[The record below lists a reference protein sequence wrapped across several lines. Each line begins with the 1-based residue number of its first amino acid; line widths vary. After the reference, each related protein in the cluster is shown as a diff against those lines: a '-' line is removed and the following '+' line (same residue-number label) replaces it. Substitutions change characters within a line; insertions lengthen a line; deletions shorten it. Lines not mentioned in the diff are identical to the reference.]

1 MYKTSRLVRISL
13 SISALNKR
21 ESYSIKAIEN
31 FFPVFVYPDINTRGA
46 GRILDIYANPR
57 LPVCITVSNSP
68 NPSRVY
74 IRLCKHGKRFLLLN
88 WTLGI
93 GLTFINLTMGEKI
106 INMKNEKG
114 CHVVKTTI
122 NLCIIFK
129 EIGRVNLA
137 INERGLVGYEEL
149 SRSRRVLSEVDN
161 SLRGLLDSS
170 YPTKAEFINYFIIHS
185 K

>member
-1 MYKTSRLVRISL
+1 
-13 SISALNKR
+13 
-21 ESYSIKAIEN
+21 
-31 FFPVFVYPDINTRGA
+31 
-46 GRILDIYANPR
+46 
-57 LPVCITVSNSP
+57 
-68 NPSRVY
+68 
-74 IRLCKHGKRFLLLN
+74 
-88 WTLGI
+88 
-93 GLTFINLTMGEKI
+93 MGEKI
-106 INMKNEKG
+106 INMKNEKQNIKKKCWWKLKKG

-122 NLCIIFK
+122 NLCIIVK

-149 SRSRRVLSEVDN
+149 GRSRRVLSEVDN